1 MYMNI
6 NGIWKSVA
14 DVFSTEIAKRCENM
28 SHSVSVEDLVIYYN
42 QSINFFYS
50 CMYTVYPI
58 YTATGAGAIRL
69 SVHARTDTMQRQY
82 ALTYNTSS
90 SSTPLITQ
98 TELIQTEYRKLYQS
112 VTL

>member
-1 MYMNI
+1 MNI

-90 SSTPLITQ
+90 SSTPLI
-98 TELIQTEYRKLYQS
+98 
-112 VTL
+112 